1 MRRQPSRLMTASAA
15 ILIAVPVVAGC
26 EAKVYGTAPESPA
39 GPHLTVVAPQGS
51 LAPLPESPPEEPAA
65 TFDGLEGRARQ
76 ATADAAKA
84 GADISAV
91 VLDRNTGQIVSN
103 GNGRTIAIASVVKLF
118 IADDLLLQE
127 SMGQTQLSPADR
139 GALDRM
145 LRSSDDSAAQNFWNR
160 SGGNAVITR
169 VVARYGLTG
178 TTAPYNGHWDVTQST
193 ASDLVRYYD
202 MLLDGSGGLPPEQ
215 ANVIMSNLAQ
225 STPTGTD
232 GYPQRFGIPEG
243 LYAEPVAVKQG
254 WFCCW
259 NGANSVAR
267 VHRRDRTRTPLRDGH
282 QLAGTRRRRRR
293 PHHDH
298 AGGQDD
304 VPRRQDLVVVDQI
317 GATGPRAL
325 QRLLPSPRRD
335 LGVVTR

>member
-1 MRRQPSRLMTASAA
+1 MRRQPSRLMAASAA
-15 ILIAVPVVAGC
+15 VLIAVPVVAGC
-26 EAKVYGTAPESPA
+26 EARVYGTTPEPPA
-39 GPHLTVVAPQGS
+39 GPQLTIVAPQGS
-51 LAPLPESPPEEPAA
+51 LAPLPEAPPDEPAA

-91 VLDRNTGQIVSN
+91 VLDRNTGQTVSN
-103 GNGRTIAIASVVKLF
+103 GDNTPFPIASVAKLF

-127 SMGQTQLSPADR
+127 SKGQTELSPADR
-139 GALDRM
+139 KSLDVM
-145 LRSSDDSAAQNFWNR
+145 LRSSDDNAAERFWSR
-160 SGGNAVITR
+160 SGGSAVITR

-178 TTAPYNGHWDVTQST
+178 TTTPYNGNWDVTLST

-215 ANVIMSNLAQ
+215 ANVIMGNLAQ
-225 STPTGTD
+225 STPTGID

-259 NGANSVAR
+259 SGANQLHVSTGVIGPERRYVMAISSLEPDDEAAAR
-267 VHRRDRTRTPLRDGH
+267 TTITQAVKTMFP
-282 QLAGTRRRRRR
+282 
-293 PHHDH
+293 
-298 AGGQDD
+298 GG
-304 VPRRQDLVVVDQI
+304 RI
-317 GATGPRAL
+317 
-325 QRLLPSPRRD
+325 
-335 LGVVTR
+335 